1 MKAEEIRMYK
11 YHLPELHETYT
22 HTRVCMR
29 VHNDNADLDI
39 FLLASLINQ
48 LVTLN
53 YFTSASQ
60 ICFMYVI
67 FSALILLEVF
77 KYYLACPSILEWLD
91 KKVGYRPPWTDL
103 MQACRCFSLFLGH
116 VVHSV

>member
-39 FLLASLINQ
+39 FLLASLIN
-48 LVTLN
+48 
-53 YFTSASQ
+53 
-60 ICFMYVI
+60 
-67 FSALILLEVF
+67 
-77 KYYLACPSILEWLD
+77 
-91 KKVGYRPPWTDL
+91 
-103 MQACRCFSLFLGH
+103 
-116 VVHSV
+116 